1 MTKKSSGSKFRL
13 PFFHISSKDKTI
25 MVQSTSND
33 ADDVDIRV
41 FDPEFK
47 VPSSSTITSP
57 SLTSPGGGNSTS
69 HMGHVVMNSNIGH
82 NGVHPNHHQQ
92 QQGSTTI
99 HSPGSAGSTP
109 HQQFP
114 SSVKTPT
121 TPISEEDVERVL
133 DTVKVIDEP
142 EEASSVKSTKGIG
155 VLDVLDPRV
164 DEYIVAESVDHIKK
178 CKQKLSAKPV
188 KLRLEENKQAT
199 VSFEDQMG
207 WIEMKVLGSGAF
219 GEVKMVYDRIHSK
232 TFAVKKIH
240 FSKAQKEY
248 KEKIEKEIQVMQSLD
263 HPNIVKCYGYHE
275 HGEFFY
281 IMMELMLGGSLKSVM
296 KRIGKGLTEDVIQ
309 DYAKQIFSALVYI
322 HEELPTH
329 VYHRDLK
336 CDNFLLAGNL
346 IKIADFGEA
355 KVIQKGQTFSQT
367 RNSVVGT
374 ITFCSPEMLRGDPTY
389 KRSHAPD
396 IWSMGMAILEMI
408 HGYNVWEREFRKS
421 ILSDSS
427 DSAETDNEALYSE
440 YRLIDFILKNLHL
453 LQEKIIP
460 ELTVS
465 DELKD
470 LLLQCLKEDPSQ
482 RPKASEL
489 LKHQFFSKT
498 FPRGTLKEEILAQFH
513 FFTDECEKLQQ
524 KALPTYHSTIFD
536 PNTKSLTQKDQEE
549 PEYSADYFE

>member
-47 VPSSSTITSP
+47 VPSVNSP
-57 SLTSPGGGNSTS
+57 SLTSPGGANSSTS
-69 HMGHVVMNSNIGH
+69 NMGHVVMSSNTAASGH
-82 NGVHPNHHQQ
+82 NGHHHHQQ
-92 QQGSTTI
+92 QQHGSTAIT
-99 HSPGSAGSTP
+99 SPGSAGSTP
-109 HQQFP
+109 TQFP
-114 SSVKTPT
+114 SSGKSPP

-133 DTVKVIDEP
+133 DTIRVIDEP
-142 EEASSVKSTKGIG
+142 EEASVKAPKELECLVAYKDMNRITKINLRGTLDDAINKCKSIYKIDQNTN
-155 VLDVLDPRV
+155 VRLDVLDPRV

-207 WIEMKVLGSGAF
+207 WIEMKVLGQ
-219 GEVKMVYDRIHSK
+219 ELL
-232 TFAVKKIH
+232 KIH
-240 FSKAQKEY
+240 VSKGQKEY

-309 DYAKQIFSALVYI
+309 DYAKQLFSALVYI
-322 HEELPTH
+322 HEDLPTH

-374 ITFCSPEMLRGDPTY
+374 LTFCSPEMLRGDPTY

-396 IWSMGMAILEMI
+396 
-408 HGYNVWEREFRKS
+408 
-421 ILSDSS
+421 
-427 DSAETDNEALYSE
+427 
-440 YRLIDFILKNLHL
+440 NLHL

-465 DELKD
+465 NELKD

-489 LKHQFFSKT
+489 LKHEFFTKV

-536 PNTKSLTQKDQEE
+536 PNSKTLTQKEQE
-549 PEYSADYFE
+549 PEYAADYFE

>member
-142 EEASSVKSTKGIG
+142 EEASSVKAPKELECLVAYKDMNRITKINLRGTLDDAINKCKSIYKIDQNTN
-155 VLDVLDPRV
+155 VRLDVLDPRV

-240 FSKAQKEY
+240 FSKA
-248 KEKIEKEIQVMQSLD
+248 VC
-263 HPNIVKCYGYHE
+263 N
-275 HGEFFY
+275 
-281 IMMELMLGGSLKSVM
+281 
-296 KRIGKGLTEDVIQ
+296 
-309 DYAKQIFSALVYI
+309 
-322 HEELPTH
+322 
-329 VYHRDLK
+329 
-336 CDNFLLAGNL
+336 
-346 IKIADFGEA
+346 
-355 KVIQKGQTFSQT
+355 
-367 RNSVVGT
+367 
-374 ITFCSPEMLRGDPTY
+374 
-389 KRSHAPD
+389 
-396 IWSMGMAILEMI
+396 
-408 HGYNVWEREFRKS
+408 
-421 ILSDSS
+421 
-427 DSAETDNEALYSE
+427 
-440 YRLIDFILKNLHL
+440 
-453 LQEKIIP
+453 
-460 ELTVS
+460 
-465 DELKD
+465 
-470 LLLQCLKEDPSQ
+470 
-482 RPKASEL
+482 
-489 LKHQFFSKT
+489 
-498 FPRGTLKEEILAQFH
+498 
-513 FFTDECEKLQQ
+513 
-524 KALPTYHSTIFD
+524 
-536 PNTKSLTQKDQEE
+536 
-549 PEYSADYFE
+549 